1 MPKKQLNILLLLI
14 SFFLY
19 YVFIGP
25 LYKGVGGVFSFGEG
39 VSTLKNK
46 KAEYDSALVE
56 AERLLKDAKEKVVA
70 YQKISEEEKRSMKIM
85 LPESVDKI
93 RLLHELSAISV
104 STGIPLKDLMVSE
117 NQAQADGKGVV
128 NLSFTTK
135 TTYST
140 FKELMSVIEKSM
152 RLYSVKTVAFNA
164 PEEGGLISFNVT
176 LETYYLK

>member
-25 LYKGVGGVFSFGEG
+25 LYKGTGGVFSFGEG

-46 KAEYDSALVE
+46 NAEYDSALAE
-56 AERLLKDAKEKVVA
+56 ADRLLQDAKEKVTA
-70 YQKISEEEKRSMKIM
+70 YQKISEQEKTAMKIM

-93 RLLHELSAISV
+93 RLLHELNTISV
-104 STGIPLKDLMVSE
+104 TTGIPLKDLMTSE

-135 TTYST
+135 TTYAR

-152 RLYSVKTVAFNA
+152 RLYSVKSVSFSA
-164 PEEGGLISFNVT
+164 PDEGDLITFNVT